1 MGALNR
7 FRFIAGIAVGIAAA
21 TLLFRNPFEPFPAR
35 AADSPSTSTILA
47 VPVQISRENQGIA
60 LIDTRNRTIWVYEFF
75 DRQTGFKQIRLM
87 AARSWEYDRLLTE
100 WNSADPTPQQIRSV
114 LENIHQ
120 KQMLEAIQPTPPE
133 TEKKTQSQ
141 TELIQ

>member
-21 TLLFRNPFEPFPAR
+21 ALLFRTPLEPLSVR
-35 AADSPSTSTILA
+35 AGEAPTASTILA
-47 VPVQISRENQGIA
+47 VPVQISRDNQGIA

-133 TEKKTQSQ
+133 TEKKNQSQ

>member
-1 MGALNR
+1 MGL
-7 FRFIAGIAVGIAAA
+7 AAA
-21 TLLFRNPFEPFPAR
+21 ALLLRSPLEPFAAR
-35 AADSPSTSTILA
+35 AAESVAPSTILA
-47 VPVQISRENQGIA
+47 VPVQISRDTQGIA
-60 LIDTRNRTIWVYEFF
+60 LIDTRSRTIWVYEFF

-120 KQMLEAIQPTPPE
+120 KQMLEAIQPIGPDS
-133 TEKKTQSQ
+133 EKPNQSQ
-141 TELIQ
+141 TEPIQEDRK